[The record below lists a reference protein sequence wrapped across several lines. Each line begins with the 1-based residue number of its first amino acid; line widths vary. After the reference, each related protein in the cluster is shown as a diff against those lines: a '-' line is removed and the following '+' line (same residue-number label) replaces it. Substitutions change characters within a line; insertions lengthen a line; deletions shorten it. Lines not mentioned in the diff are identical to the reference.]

1 MNSFKKTLTIF
12 TLLIVALVSVAAVNI
27 ASTPWT
33 VDKSHSAVTFSVR
46 HFFTP
51 VNGKFNDYTANI
63 TFAADDLKN
72 SSIEVTIPIDAI
84 DTDNEKRDGH
94 LKTAD
99 FFDAE
104 KYPTMSF
111 KSTKIEATGD
121 NKFVATG
128 KLTLKDVTKDF
139 KLPFTL
145 LGVMEH
151 PGNGKLIAGI
161 TSEFTIKRNDFGV
174 GTGDYISDA
183 VIGNE
188 VTVELNL
195 ELNAKK

>member
-1 MNSFKKTLTIF
+1 MTLFKKSLSIF
-12 TLLIVALVSVAAVNI
+12 TLLLVGLVSVAAVNI
-27 ASTPWT
+27 ASTEWT
-33 VDKSHSAVTFSVR
+33 VDKAHSAVKFSVR

-63 TFAADDLKN
+63 TFAADDLAN

-111 KSTKIEATGD
+111 KSDKIVASGD
-121 NKFVATG
+121 NKFVAHG
-128 KLTLKDVTKDF
+128 KLTIKDVTKDF

-145 LGVMEH
+145 MGVMEH
-151 PGNGKLIAGI
+151 PRNGSLIAGI
-161 TSEFTIKRNDFGV
+161 TSEFVIKRNDFGV

-183 VIGNE
+183 VIGND

-195 ELNAKK
+195 ELNAKR